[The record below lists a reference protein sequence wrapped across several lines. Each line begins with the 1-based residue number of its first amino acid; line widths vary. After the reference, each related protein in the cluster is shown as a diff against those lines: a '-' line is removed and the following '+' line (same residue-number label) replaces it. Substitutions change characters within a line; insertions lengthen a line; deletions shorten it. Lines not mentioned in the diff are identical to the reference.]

1 MILKA
6 ASTIRKEVKDLKD
19 ELPWPTQPTDLEP
32 ENFNIT
38 RYLNEFLTNL
48 FGRKMS
54 MDGWCQ

>member
-54 MDGWCQ
+54 MDG